1 VLCSLCVGL
10 GGMASSL
17 VNSMKTYIV
26 TVQLRAPAETL
37 ERKWTSAEDAAD
49 AIFLTL
55 THLSHAEG
63 QRVERV
69 LVQEKQQ

>member
-1 VLCSLCVGL
+1 LEL
-10 GGMASSL
+10 GELPSG
-17 VNSMKTYIV
+17 VVMKTYIV
-26 TVQLRAPAETL
+26 TVQLRAPEETL

-69 LVQEKQQ
+69 LVQEQS

>member
-1 VLCSLCVGL
+1 
-10 GGMASSL
+10 
-17 VNSMKTYIV
+17 MKTYHV

-63 QRVERV
+63 ARVERV
-69 LVQEKQQ
+69 LVEEKQA

>member
-1 VLCSLCVGL
+1 
-10 GGMASSL
+10 M
-17 VNSMKTYIV
+17 NRMKTYHV

-63 QRVERV
+63 ARVERV
-69 LVQEKQQ
+69 LVEEKSS

>member
-1 VLCSLCVGL
+1 MPVWFALEL
-10 GGMASSL
+10 GGVL
-17 VNSMKTYIV
+17 EGVVMKTYIV
-26 TVQLRAPAETL
+26 TVQLRAPAETF

-69 LVQEKQQ
+69 LVQEQS